1 MANMSRQKIREN
13 SILHAQLANTAITS
27 AAVLLFQFMKLKTK
41 IIFFPFDIEE
51 KIIVGCGQ

>member
-27 AAVLLFQFMKLKTK
+27 AAVLLFQFMRLKTK
-41 IIFFPFDIEE
+41 IIFFSFDI
-51 KIIVGCGQ
+51 KD